1 MNGESS
7 GEWLFGHDSRF
18 PISDSR
24 FPIPSSK
31 SEIRKQVLARRD
43 ALPVA
48 ERLALSERVTKRL
61 LALDS
66 YGSASCVMAYASF
79 GSEFET
85 GDFLADALARG
96 KTLVLPRV
104 ERDSRELQLYQVRDP
119 ARQLVAG
126 VWGIR
131 QPRADLCPMVP
142 VSQLDFVLVPG
153 VAFTR
158 QCQRL
163 GYGGGYYDGFIRGL
177 SRWPPLAAAAF
188 ALQIV
193 PELPVSESDQNV
205 DRIVTEDAEYQQRK
219 T

>member
-1 MNGESS
+1 MNRSHRLPLTDYCS
-7 GEWLFGHDSRF
+7 
-18 PISDSR
+18 PI
-24 FPIPSSK
+24 SK
-31 SEIRKQVLARRD
+31 SEIRKQVLERRD
-43 ALPVA
+43 ALDA
-48 ERLALSERVTKRL
+48 DRRKALSRAISERL

-85 GDFLADALARG
+85 GDFIADALAQG

-104 ERDSRELQLYQVRDP
+104 ERDSRVLQLYQVRDP

-126 VWGIR
+126 VWGIQ
-131 QPRADLCPMVP
+131 QPRADLCPVVP
-142 VSQLDFVLVPG
+142 ASTLDFVLVPG

-177 SRWPPLAAAAF
+177 ARRPPLVAGTF
-188 ALQIV
+188 SLQV
-193 PELPVSESDQNV
+193 LPELPVFESDQRV
-205 DRIVTEDAEYQQRK
+205 DCVITEDAEYRRPE
-219 T
+219 

>member
-1 MNGESS
+1 MSR
-7 GEWLFGHDSRF
+7 DSWVVSRKREDT
-18 PISDSR
+18 PIAD
-24 FPIPSSK
+24 K
-31 SEIRKQVLARRD
+31 NALRKQVLARRD
-43 ALPVA
+43 QLGVA
-48 ERLALSERVTKRL
+48 DRRSLSERITKRL

-85 GDFLADALARG
+85 GDFFADALARG

-104 ERDSRELQLYQVRDP
+104 ERDSRVLQLYQVRDP

-131 QPRADLCPMVP
+131 QPRADLCPLVP
-142 VSQLDFVLVPG
+142 ASQLDFVLVPG

-163 GYGGGYYDGFIRGL
+163 GYGGGYYDRFIR
-177 SRWPPLAAAAF
+177 SFARRRPLVAATF
-188 ALQIV
+188 SLQIL
-193 PELPVSESDQNV
+193 PELPVSESDQRV
-205 DRIVTEDAEYQQRK
+205 DCVITEDATYGRVLK
-219 T
+219 

>member
-1 MNGESS
+1 MTDYRSHINK
-7 GEWLFGHDSRF
+7 
-18 PISDSR
+18 SD
-24 FPIPSSK
+24 
-31 SEIRKQVLARRD
+31 IRKQVLTRRD
-43 ALPVA
+43 QLVVA
-48 ERLALSERVTKRL
+48 ERRSLSERITKRL

-104 ERDSRELQLYQVRDP
+104 ERDSRVLQLYQVRDP

-126 VWGIR
+126 VWGIL
-131 QPRADLCPMVP
+131 QPRADLCPLVP
-142 VSQLDFVLVPG
+142 ASRLDFVLVPG

-158 QCQRL
+158 LCQRL

-177 SRWPPLAAAAF
+177 SRRPPLVAATF
-188 ALQIV
+188 SLQIL
-193 PELPVSESDQNV
+193 PELPVSEGDQRV
-205 DRIVTEDAEYQQRK
+205 DCVITEDAVYSAG
-219 T
+219 